1 MREFRRIDPRP
12 AGRVL
17 GEGASGECEAETEQ
31 KGRNPLHAR
40 QYLTPR
46 GLDTPPA
53 CRINGAAVHPFVKDR
68 ADFDRLG
75 ARTIEMLGDYLRAL
89 PAQPVDRVV
98 PEDIRRR
105 LMALPMPE
113 QGLAPD
119 EMLEFLRREILPW
132 PIAIGHRRSYG
143 WVNSPPAPISI
154 LADAVA
160 TTMNCGL
167 DGYDHSALFLMSS
180 VGRWIMDLV
189 GFPAEGSLCLL
200 LTGGSAATLNALT
213 AARHRAAEQAGWNL
227 RAEGLQGGRARLVL
241 YASSESHSSIQK
253 CVEQLGIGT
262 DNLREI
268 PVDDDFR
275 MRPDAL
281 RQAIEADRTAG
292 HLPFAIVACG
302 GATNTGAIDPLD
314 AIADVAEEFGV
325 WLHVD
330 GAFGAWAALDPAY
343 AEPLRR
349 DRARGFRHAQS
360 AQVAAGAARLRR
372 AADAAPGR
380 ASCGFL
386 VDARLPRRRAQRGA
400 LALRAHVPAHLRQ
413 SRAEDLGRAGAAGA
427 QRAYGAGDALQPAGD
442 APGGAR
448 AGDAG
453 LRAAVAGVA
462 VGRELPL
469 PARGQWTSTTA
480 ALDALNGRISAAIS
494 DSGEAHLPTSR
505 VRGRT
510 SLRACFLHYEND
522 ESDVEHLVQLVRR
535 LGIPARCHIP
545 IDRLLRCLPASRSS
559 AAHSAP
565 RKNGRTGSWSKAR
578 IRRTSR

>member
-1 MREFRRIDPRP
+1 MR
-12 AGRVL
+12 
-17 GEGASGECEAETEQ
+17 
-31 KGRNPLHAR
+31 R

-89 PAQPVDRVV
+89 PARPVDRVV

-189 GFPAEGSLCLL
+189 GFPAKGSLCLL

-213 AARHRAAEQAGWNL
+213 AARHRAAERAGWNL
-227 RAEGLQGGRARLVL
+227 RTEGLQGGRARLVL

-262 DNLREI
+262 DNLRQV

-281 RQAIEADRTAG
+281 RRAIEADRTAG
-292 HLPFAIVACG
+292 HLPFAVVACG

-314 AIADVAEEFGV
+314 AIADVAEESGV

-343 AEPLRR
+343 ASRFAAIARADSVTLNPHKWPQVPLDCGALLTRHP
-349 DRARGFRHAQS
+349 DMHRAAFS
-360 AQVAAGAARLRR
+360 LTPDYLVAGHSEVPWPCEHMFQLTYGNRALKTWAALARL
-372 AADAAPGR
+372 GR
-380 ASCGFL
+380 SGLAEL
-386 VDARLPRRRAQRGA
+386 VTRCNRLATLLDARVRESPDLEL
-400 LALRAHVPAHLRQ
+400 LAPASLSVVNFRY
-413 SRAEDLGRAGAAGA
+413 R
-427 QRAYGAGDALQPAGD
+427 PAG
-442 APGGAR
+442 
-448 AGDAG
+448 
-453 LRAAVAGVA
+453 
-462 VGRELPL
+462 RE
-469 PARGQWTSTTA
+469 SDDSV
-480 ALDALNGRISAAIS
+480 LDALNQRISMAVS
-494 DSGEAHLPTSR
+494 ESGEAHLPTSR

-522 ESDVEHLVQLVRR
+522 ESDVEHLVQLVHR
-535 LGIPARCHIP
+535 LGSTHA
-545 IDRLLRCLPASRSS
+545 
-559 AAHSAP
+559 
-565 RKNGRTGSWSKAR
+565 T
-578 IRRTSR
+578 